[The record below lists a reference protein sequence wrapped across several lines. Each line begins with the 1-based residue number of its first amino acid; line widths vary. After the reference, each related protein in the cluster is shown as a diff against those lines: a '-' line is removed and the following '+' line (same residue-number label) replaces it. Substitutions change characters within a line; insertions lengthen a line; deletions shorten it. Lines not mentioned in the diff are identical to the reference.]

1 MQFVAA
7 VHDDSAVRRARNELR
22 KIATRHTIC
31 DRALVTQVTNF
42 NDTGRAMAGNSQ
54 SAKAPTNKGNERVAE
69 ILEAAKNIVVKKGLS
84 ALSYRNIAI
93 GAGIAVGNV
102 NYYYPA
108 KEDLMVDLAGYI
120 FDKWDVRFQKEAPAE
135 LKSNREIFLFSV
147 KFMIEQNKRERTI
160 RLLTEMWAMANHS
173 KSVSTMLDAFY
184 LRMRAWIAEMIHKA
198 KPSLD
203 EKQIA
208 MRAALITAQI
218 EGLMILIG
226 PRRVAH
232 EDLAGIEDEALRQIE
247 KLAFA

>member
-1 MQFVAA
+1 M
-7 VHDDSAVRRARNELR
+7 
-22 KIATRHTIC
+22 
-31 DRALVTQVTNF
+31 
-42 NDTGRAMAGNSQ
+42 TGKSQ
-54 SAKAPTNKGNERVAE
+54 STKAPTNKGNDRVAE
-69 ILEAAKNIVVKKGLS
+69 ILEVAKNIVVKKGLS

-93 GAGIAVGNV
+93 GASIAVGNV

-120 FDKWDVRFQKEAPAE
+120 FDEWDARFQKEAPTE

-147 KFMIEQNKRERTI
+147 RFMIEQNKRERTI

-173 KSVSTMLDAFY
+173 KSVSKMLDAFY
-184 LRMRAWIAEMIHKA
+184 LRMRTWIAEMIQRA
-198 KPSLD
+198 KPTLS
-203 EKQIA
+203 EKQLA

-232 EDLAGIEDEALRQIE
+232 EDLAGIEEEALRQIE